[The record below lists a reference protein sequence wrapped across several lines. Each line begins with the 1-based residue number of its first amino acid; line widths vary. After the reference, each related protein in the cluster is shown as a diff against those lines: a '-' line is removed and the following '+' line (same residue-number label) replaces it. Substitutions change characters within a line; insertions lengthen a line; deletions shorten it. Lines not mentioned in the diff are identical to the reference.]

1 MTSWLIMI
9 NILKKTM
16 AKYDFTQATPFAPTF
31 VGELIVDELSARK
44 WTVDKLAEKSKL
56 AEDVLNEVI
65 SGERDLTPEMAAMLE
80 KAMNIPSSLFL
91 NLQEQYSR

>member
-1 MTSWLIMI
+1 MI
-9 NILKKTM
+9 NNPKKTM
-16 AKYDFTQATPFAPTF
+16 AKYDFSQATAFAPTF
-31 VGELIVDELSARK
+31 VGEFIVDELSARK
-44 WTVDKLAEKSKL
+44 WTMDKLAEKSKL

-65 SGERDLTPEMAAMLE
+65 SGKRDLTPEMAAMLE

>member
-1 MTSWLIMI
+1 
-9 NILKKTM
+9 M
-16 AKYDFTQATPFAPTF
+16 AKYDFSQATAFAPTF
-31 VGELIVDELSARK
+31 VGEFIVDELSARK
-44 WTVDKLAEKSKL
+44 WTMDKLAEKSKL

-65 SGERDLTPEMAAMLE
+65 SGKRDLTPEMATMLE